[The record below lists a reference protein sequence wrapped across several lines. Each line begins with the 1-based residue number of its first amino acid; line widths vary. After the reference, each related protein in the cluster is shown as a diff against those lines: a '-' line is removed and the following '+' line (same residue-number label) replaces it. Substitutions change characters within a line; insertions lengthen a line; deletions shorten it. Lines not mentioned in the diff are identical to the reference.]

1 MYSACAKAYTSG
13 SQVQAPQLN
22 MHAGKADWDVL
33 EVKLRDDQIALF
45 RMESDVS
52 LPSPPGCFFKNCING
67 PRTRGHA
74 TAFQSRL
81 GWPSLETDDEKGWT
95 PLFLH

>member
-1 MYSACAKAYTSG
+1 
-13 SQVQAPQLN
+13 